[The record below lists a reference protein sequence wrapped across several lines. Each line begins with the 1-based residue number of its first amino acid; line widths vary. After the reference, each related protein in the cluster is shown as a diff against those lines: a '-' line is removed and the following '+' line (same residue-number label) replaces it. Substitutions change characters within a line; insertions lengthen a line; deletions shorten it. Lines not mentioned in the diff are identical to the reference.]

1 MWHVATN
8 RGVALRALTLCLTTL
23 IGCFTLLVATFP
35 VPAKAVSPQQ
45 PIIEPP
51 ALVLA
56 KYEEA
61 LDLLPS
67 PKNVRFEYSIEQAGP
82 HDLSET
88 HRVYRSGLTERD
100 EILSVDGQ
108 SLPKPSIRIIRNRVN
123 HYNLGRLAPRVKE
136 YVFSYIGEHRDGTR
150 VDYVFTTAPRG
161 EATTSAFRVTGVTI
175 DGIHYLPRAI
185 SYVTGTDEVR
195 GKGTFNFWPQSI
207 YWVIQQATA
216 QATIAGKLARERL
229 SFHNYDFP
237 ASLPA
242 STFVEPRGRPNAVPG
257 AEPSA
262 AP

>member
-1 MWHVATN
+1 M
-8 RGVALRALTLCLTTL
+8 
-23 IGCFTLLVATFP
+23 
-35 VPAKAVSPQQ
+35 PARAVSPQQ

-61 LDLLPS
+61 LSLVPS

-82 HDLSET
+82 RDLSET
-88 HRVYRSGLTERD
+88 HRIYRSGLTERD
-100 EILSVDGQ
+100 EILSVAGT

-123 HYNLGRLAPRVKE
+123 HYNVGVLAPLVRE
-136 YVFSYIGEHRDGTR
+136 YVFSYIGQHRDGAR
-150 VDYVFTTAPRG
+150 VDYVFATVPRLETTTG
-161 EATTSAFRVTGVTI
+161 YRVTGITI

-185 SYVTGTDEVR
+185 GYTTGTEEVR
-195 GKGTFNFWPQSI
+195 GKGTFNFWPQSL

-216 QATIAGKLARERL
+216 QATIGGKLARERL

-237 ASLPA
+237 DSLPA
-242 STFVEPRGRPNAVPG
+242 STFVDPRAGPTT
-257 AEPSA
+257 

>member
-1 MWHVATN
+1 M
-8 RGVALRALTLCLTTL
+8 
-23 IGCFTLLVATFP
+23 
-35 VPAKAVSPQQ
+35 SQQQ

-61 LDLLPS
+61 LELLPS

-82 HDLSET
+82 RDLSET

-100 EILSVDGQ
+100 EILSVGGA
-108 SLPKPSIRIIRNRVN
+108 SLPNPSIRIIRNRVN
-123 HYNLGRLAPRVKE
+123 HYYVGRLAPKVPDYE
-136 YVFSYIGEHRDGTR
+136 FSYIGEHHDGGR
-150 VDYVFTTAPRG
+150 VDYVFTTVPRA
-161 EATTSAFRVTGVTI
+161 ATTSAFRVTGVTI

-185 SYVTGTDEVR
+185 SYVTGNDEVH

-216 QATIAGKLARERL
+216 QATIGGKLARERL

-237 ASLPA
+237 GSLPE
-242 STFVEPRGRPNAVPG
+242 STFVEPRAGPTT
-257 AEPSA
+257 

>member
-1 MWHVATN
+1 VRATARLTAVAWFI
-8 RGVALRALTLCLTTL
+8 ALA
-23 IGCFTLLVATFP
+23 GAFA
-35 VPAKAVSPQQ
+35 VPGGAVSPQQ

-61 LDLLPS
+61 LDLVPS

-100 EILSVDGQ
+100 EILSVGGQ
-108 SLPKPSIRIIRNRVN
+108 SLPKPSIRIIRDRVN
-123 HYNLGRLAPRVKE
+123 HYNVGRLAPRVRE
-136 YVFSYIGEHRDGTR
+136 YVFSYIGEHHDGAR
-150 VDYVFTTAPRG
+150 VDYVFSTVPRG
-161 EATTSAFRVTGVTI
+161 EATTSAFRVTGITI

-185 SYVTGTDEVR
+185 SYATGTEEIR
-195 GKGTFNFWPQSI
+195 GKGTFTFWPQEE

-216 QATIAGKLARERL
+216 QATIGGKLARERL

-237 ASLPA
+237 NSLPA
-242 STFVEPRGRPNAVPG
+242 STFVEPRTGQNAAPG
-257 AEPSA
+257 AEPTT